1 MKPMQMGKPDIF
13 DAALYLRLSKDD
25 MEGGRTTAES
35 NSIANQRELLR
46 SFVKSH
52 TDIQRRPSLK
62 RNHILFLPPKDSAK
76 APGAGNNQM
85 GDAAVFRIEL
95 QIAHKAQ
102 LFTVTDVD
110 DFFFFKSKIRIDHI
124 RNETSLL

>member
-1 MKPMQMGKPDIF
+1 MRCTNLITLARFLDVLQLLNLHQNNVIPDL
-13 DAALYLRLSKDD
+13 A
-25 MEGGRTTAES
+25 
-35 NSIANQRELLR
+35 
-46 SFVKSH
+46 
-52 TDIQRRPSLK
+52 
-62 RNHILFLPPKDSAK
+62 HILERNDVFLLPPEDSTQA
-76 APGAGNNQM
+76 ARPRNDQM

>member
-1 MKPMQMGKPDIF
+1 MLFRSNLSGHCAQAILITLAGLLNF
-13 DAALYLRLSKDD
+13 LQFLYLHQ
-25 MEGGRTTAES
+25 
-35 NSIANQRELLR
+35 N
-46 SFVKSH
+46 
-52 TDIQRRPSLK
+52 DIIPDLAYILK

>member
-1 MKPMQMGKPDIF
+1 MDI
-13 DAALYLRLSKDD
+13 S
-25 MEGGRTTAES
+25 S
-35 NSIANQRELLR
+35 
-46 SFVKSH
+46 
-52 TDIQRRPSLK
+52 
-62 RNHILFLPPKDSAK
+62 FLPPVYHWILCHHFNLSGHCAQAILITLAGLLNFLQFFYLHQNDIVPDLAYIPERDDVFFLPPEDSAQ
-76 APGAGNNQM
+76 ASRPRNNQM

-124 RNETSLL
+124 RNETFLL

>member
-1 MKPMQMGKPDIF
+1 MDISSF
-13 DAALYLRLSKDD
+13 LPPVYHWILCHHFNLSGHCAQAILITLAGLLNFLQFLYLHQ
-25 MEGGRTTAES
+25 
-35 NSIANQRELLR
+35 N
-46 SFVKSH
+46 
-52 TDIQRRPSLK
+52 DIIPDLAYILK

-124 RNETSLL
+124 RNEMSLL